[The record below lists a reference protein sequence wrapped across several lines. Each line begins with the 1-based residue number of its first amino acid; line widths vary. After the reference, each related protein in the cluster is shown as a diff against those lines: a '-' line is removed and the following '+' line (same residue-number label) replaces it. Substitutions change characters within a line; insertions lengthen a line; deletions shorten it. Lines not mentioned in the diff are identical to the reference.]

1 MPRLLLV
8 TSTTGYQAAAF
19 REIAA
24 RLAVPLTLASDR
36 CHQLED
42 PWRDGALAV
51 RFEQPEESAR
61 AIVEFGATS
70 PLAGIVAL
78 GDLPVVTA
86 AHAAALLGLPFHPP
100 EAAKA
105 ARSKFLSR
113 HKYRAAGLPQPWFL
127 RVSAKLRPEDSMR
140 LLPSE
145 HQQPFP
151 CVLKPLVLSGSR
163 GVIRAD
169 NEASFAA
176 AFRRI
181 QDLLQVPDIR
191 KMRDPE
197 AESILVEEFMAG
209 AEVAVEAVVTGG
221 ELQVL
226 AVFEKPDPLDGPF
239 FEETI
244 YLTPPRLSEEKQQAI
259 VGELGRGVTALGL
272 THGPVHAELRLAP
285 AGPVV
290 LEIAARPIGGLC
302 ARALRFVHGERLISL
317 EELIL
322 RHALGDDISQIVRE
336 PQIGSVGLTEA
347 KAKES
352 GRKIKVGK
360 FPFIGNSKASIVGAH
375 EGFIKVVADE
385 QYGEILGVHIIG
397 PQATEL
403 IAEAVTAMELEGT
416 VEDLMNTIHAHPTL
430 YEAMLDGFNSV
441 YGLAINV

>member
-8 TSTTGYQAAAF
+8 TSTTGYQASAF

-61 AIVEFGATS
+61 AIVEFGARN
-70 PLAGIVAL
+70 PLVGIVAL
-78 GDLPVVTA
+78 GDLPAVTA

-127 RVSAKLRPEDSMR
+127 RVSANLRPDDAMR
-140 LLPSE
+140 LLLSE

-197 AESILVEEFMAG
+197 AESILVEEFLAG
-209 AEVAVEAVVTGG
+209 AEVAVEGIVTRG

-226 AVFEKPDPLDGPF
+226 AIFEKPDPLDGPF

-244 YLTPPRLSEEKQQAI
+244 YLTPPRLSEEKHQAI

-272 THGPVHAELRLAP
+272 THGPVHAELRLAL

-302 ARALRFVHGERLISL
+302 AHALRFVHDERLISL

-322 RHALGDDISQIVRE
+322 RHALGEDISQIVRE
-336 PQIGSVGLTEA
+336 PQAAGVMMIPIPAAGFFDGVTGVEAASAVAGVESVEITA
-347 KAKES
+347 KPRQQLVPLPE
-352 GRKIKVGK
+352 G
-360 FPFIGNSKASIVGAH
+360 ASYL
-375 EGFIKVVADE
+375 GFIFARDESADAVERALRSAHAKLQFHISPELKVLRA
-385 QYGEILGVHIIG
+385 
-397 PQATEL
+397 
-403 IAEAVTAMELEGT
+403 
-416 VEDLMNTIHAHPTL
+416 
-430 YEAMLDGFNSV
+430 
-441 YGLAINV
+441 